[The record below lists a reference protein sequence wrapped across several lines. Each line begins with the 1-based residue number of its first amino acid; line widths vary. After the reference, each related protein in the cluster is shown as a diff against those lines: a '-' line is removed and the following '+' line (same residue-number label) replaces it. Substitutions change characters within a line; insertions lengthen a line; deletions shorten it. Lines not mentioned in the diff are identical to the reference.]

1 MNNFKEILKRVKELN
16 KYIIVRKAEIDDADI
31 FVELFNKN
39 YKRKTN
45 SFYYKWQ
52 FFNDA
57 YPSALFLAF
66 ESGELIGFH
75 GVKVYNVTNLGK
87 VAFAIDFLIHE
98 KARKKGVAVLLDEYV
113 RTFCLLNNVKS
124 ITALPNSQGNA
135 AFRAL
140 GYKSLSKIDT
150 LVYDLNFN
158 SFDRNIDITYLK
170 NESTKY
176 SYYKDQKYINW
187 RFELNPIYD
196 YEHVQI
202 NEKCYAYIKVFTDP
216 ISRISCGD
224 IVHVI
229 YDDFENLIKL
239 VQLCIQKLK
248 IIGISSL
255 TIWAMP
261 HSNLFTTLAQFG
273 FVIQQQERYFCV
285 RDVVKTEIDQLDFLN
300 WTLEESDA
308 EIY

>member
-1 MNNFKEILKRVKELN
+1 MNNFEEILKRVKELN
-16 KYIIVRKAEIDDADI
+16 KDIIVRKAEIDDVDI

-66 ESGELIGFH
+66 ESGELIGFY

-98 KARKKGVAVLLDEYV
+98 NARKKGVAFLLDKHV
-113 RTFCLLNNVKS
+113 REFCLINDVKS

-135 AFRAL
+135 AFKAL

-150 LVYDLNFN
+150 LVFDLSLN
-158 SFDRNIDITYLK
+158 SLDININYLK
-170 NESTKY
+170 KEKAKFNFF
-176 SYYKDQKYINW
+176 KDQKYLNW
-187 RFELNPIYD
+187 RFELNPNYD
-196 YEHVQI
+196 YEQVQI

-216 ISRISCGD
+216 ISRKSCGD
-224 IVHVI
+224 IVHLI
-229 YDDFENLIKL
+229 YDDFHNLIEL
-239 VQLCIQKLK
+239 LQSCILKLK
-248 IIGISSL
+248 KTGISSM

-261 HSNLFTTLAQFG
+261 HSSLFNILLQLG
-273 FVIQQQERYFCV
+273 FIIQQNERYFCI
-285 RDVVKTEIDQLDFLN
+285 REIVKIDTHQLDFLN
-300 WTLEESDA
+300 WNLEECDA

>member
-1 MNNFKEILKRVKELN
+1 MNNFEEILKRVKELN
-16 KYIIVRKAEIDDADI
+16 KDIIIRKAGIDDADI
-31 FVELFNKN
+31 FVELFNQN

-57 YPSALFLAF
+57 YPSALFLAL
-66 ESGELIGFH
+66 ESGELIGFY
-75 GVKVYNVTNLGK
+75 GVKVYKVTNIGK

-113 RTFCLLNNVKS
+113 RAFCHLNNVKS

-150 LVYDLNFN
+150 LVYDLALN
-158 SFDRNIDITYLK
+158 SFDRKKKINYLK
-170 NESTKY
+170 KESTKF
-176 SYYKDQKYINW
+176 SYFKDRKYLYW
-187 RFELNPIYD
+187 RFESNPIYE
-196 YEHVQI
+196 YEYVII